1 MKVQFLLNVQFLFN
15 VQFLLDVKF
24 LLNVQFLLN
33 VHFLLN
39 VQHPE
44 NFFIV
49 LTLYMYIGSLEVVSL
64 ITEPLADAGQLL
76 PSTVKKWNEIR
87 PRVKWTLSLFFH
99 ILAQESKPGPIAAD
113 HY

>member
-1 MKVQFLLNVQFLFN
+1 MQTELISKITNEMFN
-15 VQFLLDVKF
+15 ILKT
-24 LLNVQFLLN
+24 
-33 VHFLLN
+33 
-39 VQHPE
+39 
-44 NFFIV
+44 FFYCFNP
-49 LTLYMYIGSLEVVSL
+49 LYIGSLEVVSL